1 MDTTLP
7 PVNNGAAPLPPPPST
22 NPSSLEVPLSHSGE
36 IIELDLAEMFSP
48 HQSIQDSIDQL
59 DEVVHMLTR
68 ERVKPNL
75 WARFIQECWT
85 RGRYATALHYA
96 DKGLDG
102 WPLSLLLLHF
112 RIETHSLVSLSA
124 LRTYA
129 PAFEQ
134 SPLYLLKASYHLSL
148 SRLAPKTR
156 LSTPRTAPLALPKDP
171 HHPESSHAQEV
182 YPGLKREDRRDKVMT
197 KEDYWYRVEKD
208 LDRVQGLQRGNKVE
222 RDLRGNDAF
231 RISLPYTHCFL
242 ETVLIP
248 FDIDR
253 VLQLLWPW
261 LEVN

>member
-112 RIETHSLVSLSA
+112 RIETHSLVSPLSSSY
-124 LRTYA
+124 LRTSIRTI
-129 PAFEQ
+129 PLIPPQ
-134 SPLYLLKASYHLSL
+134 SILPPLPIPFSTENPSL
-148 SRLAPKTR
+148 NSKNRSSRTPERSSSSREFTR
-156 LSTPRTAPLALPKDP
+156 S
-171 HHPESSHAQEV
+171 
-182 YPGLKREDRRDKVMT
+182 G
-197 KEDYWYRVEKD
+197 
-208 LDRVQGLQRGNKVE
+208 
-222 RDLRGNDAF
+222 
-231 RISLPYTHCFL
+231 SLPWI
-242 ETVLIP
+242 EAG
-248 FDIDR
+248 R
-253 VLQLLWPW
+253 
-261 LEVN
+261 

>member
-1 MDTTLP
+1 M
-7 PVNNGAAPLPPPPST
+7 VG
-22 NPSSLEVPLSHSGE
+22 
-36 IIELDLAEMFSP
+36 
-48 HQSIQDSIDQL
+48 
-59 DEVVHMLTR
+59 
-68 ERVKPNL
+68 
-75 WARFIQECWT
+75 
-85 RGRYATALHYA
+85 
-96 DKGLDG
+96 
-102 WPLSLLLLHF
+102 LSLSFSFTSALKLTLSFH
-112 RIETHSLVSLSA
+112 LSA

-222 RDLRGNDAF
+222 RDLRGNDFFA
-231 RISLPYTHCFL
+231 SLSLTL
-242 ETVLIP
+242 TVS
-248 FDIDR
+248 
-253 VLQLLWPW
+253 
-261 LEVN
+261 